1 MKEVGVGIIGFGT
14 VGAGVAEGLLN
25 GASLITRRCGAN
37 IALKAIADL
46 DITTDRGVA
55 VPKDLL
61 TTDAL
66 SLIGREDISIIV
78 ELIGGTGIAY
88 TVVKAALE
96 AGQSVVTANKK
107 LLAEKGEELFALARE
122 KNVDLYFG
130 ASVGGGIPILRSL
143 RDGLVAN
150 DIRAIYGILNGT
162 CNYILTRMAREGSDF
177 DVVLADAQRLG
188 YAEANPS
195 LDIDGF
201 DTAHKICIL
210 ASLAYGVSVPLSEIS
225 VQGIRGLNPVDV
237 KYADELGYVIKLLA
251 VCRENENG
259 KLEVRVNPTLVPK
272 HHMLASVSEVFNA
285 VLVDGTMTGDT
296 LYYGKG
302 AGRAATA
309 SAVISDVVSVARHVA
324 SATPRVAEP
333 LPAITQTKYALLKPE
348 DCTSRFYIRLMVR
361 DDCGMVGRFAT
372 LLGDH
377 GVSIFAASQ
386 HQATDEQRAEGYVPV
401 VILTQPARTG
411 DVIAALTAI
420 TEQGIVQSMPLFMC
434 ML

>member
-1 MKEVGVGIIGFGT
+1 MKEVGVGIVGFGT
-14 VGAGVAEGLLN
+14 VGAGVAEGLLK

-46 DITTDRGVA
+46 DITTDRGVE
-55 VPKDLL
+55 VSQELL
-61 TTDAL
+61 TTDAM
-66 SLIGREDISIIV
+66 SLIGRKDISIIV

-88 TVVKAALE
+88 TLVKSALE

-122 KNVDLYFG
+122 KGVDLYFG

-210 ASLAYGVSVPLSEIS
+210 ASLAYGVSVPLDEIT

-251 VCRENENG
+251 VCREEEGG

-272 HHMLASVSEVFNA
+272 THMLASVSEVFNA
-285 VLVDGTMTGDT
+285 VLVDGAMTGDT

-324 SATPRVAEP
+324 TGTPRAAEP
-333 LPAITQTKYALLKPE
+333 LPAIAQTKYSLLMPE
-348 DCTSRFYIRLMVR
+348 DCVSRFYIRLMVR

-386 HQATDEQRAEGYVPV
+386 HQATEEQRIDGYVPV

-411 DVIAALTAI
+411 DVVAALTAI
-420 TEQGIVQSMPLFMC
+420 TEQGIVQSMPLYMC

>member
-14 VGAGVAEGLLN
+14 VGAGVAEGLLK

-37 IALKAIADL
+37 VAVKGIADL
-46 DITTDRGVA
+46 DITTDRGVD
-55 VPKDLL
+55 VPKALL
-61 TTDAL
+61 TTDAMAL
-66 SLIGREDISIIV
+66 VAREDIDIIV

-88 TVVKAALE
+88 TVVKTALE
-96 AGQSVVTANKK
+96 AGKSVVTANKK

-122 KNVDLYFG
+122 KSADLYFG
-130 ASVGGGIPILRSL
+130 ASVGGGIPIIRSL

-150 DIRAIYGILNGT
+150 DIHAIYGILNGT

-210 ASLAYGVSVPLSEIS
+210 ASLAYGVSVPLDKIT
-225 VQGIRGLNPVDV
+225 VQGIRGLNPADV

-251 VCRENENG
+251 VCRESAGN

-272 HHMLASVSEVFNA
+272 THMLASVSEVFNA
-285 VLVDGTMTGDT
+285 VLVDASMTGDT

-324 SATPRVAEP
+324 IGMPRAAEP
-333 LPAITQTKYALLKPE
+333 LPAIEKSSYELLAPE
-348 DCTSRFYIRLMVR
+348 DGISRFYIRLMVR

-386 HQATDEQRAEGYVPV
+386 HQATDAQRAEGYVPV
-401 VILTQPARTG
+401 VILTQPARMG
-411 DVIAALTAI
+411 DIVAALTEI